1 MSFAEGPA
9 NFIASTASV
18 SDKIRALAAAGY
30 SRADIARMLGKRY
43 QHVRNVLEADKA
55 KAAGASL
62 AAPSSEPAQVASAP
76 GDVAGAGAAE
86 PGHYRLQFTADGHIV
101 VPPALE
107 AVLGWYRGGVVI
119 AELGEG
125 VLTILSSRESLRR
138 VRAKVPQWRPG
149 EPLWSEELIADRR
162 REAAADD

>member
-55 KAAGASL
+55 KAAAR
-62 AAPSSEPAQVASAP
+62 A
-76 GDVAGAGAAE
+76 
-86 PGHYRLQFTADGHIV
+86 R
-101 VPPALE
+101 
-107 AVLGWYRGGVVI
+107 
-119 AELGEG
+119 
-125 VLTILSSRESLRR
+125 ILSETDAVDAMKLAGPSANDMRC
-138 VRAKVPQWRPG
+138 
-149 EPLWSEELIADRR
+149 LIDS
-162 REAAADD
+162 